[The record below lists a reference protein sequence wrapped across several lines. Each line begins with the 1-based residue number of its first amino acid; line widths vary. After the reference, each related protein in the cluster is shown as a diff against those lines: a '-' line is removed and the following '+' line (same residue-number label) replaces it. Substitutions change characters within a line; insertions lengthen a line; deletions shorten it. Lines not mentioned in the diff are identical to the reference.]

1 MKRTLLA
8 VIALGLLAVAGCS
21 KPPEAEMAA
30 AKAAIDAA
38 RAAEAEQYVPQQFR
52 TVSDSMN
59 AANAMKTEQDSK
71 FALFRSYG
79 KSKEAFV
86 RVEGLANNVVTEAKA
101 EKERVRQDV
110 MAKLATAKT
119 GIDSANVALEKAPRG
134 KDNKADL
141 ELIKNDLMGLSSA
154 YAEAEA
160 DFNAGKFLVAKG
172 KVESV
177 MQRTQNI
184 LSEIAAAVAKK
195 AGGNA
200 VAKKA
205 GGKKK

>member
-1 MKRTLLA
+1 MMKRTLLA
-8 VIALGLLAVAGCS
+8 VIALGLLAIAGCS

-30 AKAAIDAA
+30 AKAAVDAA

-52 TVSDSMN
+52 MVSDSLN

-86 RVEGLANNVVTEAKA
+86 RAEGIANKVVEDAKA
-101 EKERVRQDV
+101 EKERVRQEV
-110 MAKLATAKT
+110 MAKLAVAKT
-119 GIDSANVALEKAPRG
+119 GIDSAMVALEKAPKG

-154 YAEAEA
+154 YTEAEA

-172 KVESV
+172 KVESLI
-177 MQRTQNI
+177 QRTQSI
-184 LSEIAAAVAKK
+184 VSEIEAAA
-195 AGGNA
+195 
-200 VAKKA
+200 AKKA
-205 GGKKK
+205 GGKK

>member
-8 VIALGLLAVAGCS
+8 VIALGLLAIAGCS

-30 AKAAIDAA
+30 AKAAVDAA

-52 TVSDSMN
+52 MVSDSLN

-86 RVEGLANNVVTEAKA
+86 RAEGIANKVVEDAKA
-101 EKERVRQDV
+101 EKERVRQEV
-110 MAKLATAKT
+110 MAKLAVAKT
-119 GIDSANVALEKAPRG
+119 GIDSAMVALEKAPKG

-154 YAEAEA
+154 YTEAEA

-172 KVESV
+172 KVESLI
-177 MQRTQNI
+177 QRTQSI
-184 LSEIAAAVAKK
+184 VSEIEAAA
-195 AGGNA
+195 
-200 VAKKA
+200 AKKA
-205 GGKKK
+205 GGKK